1 MSLRMARRGQSR
13 GDFRVTLSE
22 IFKLM
27 ENHTIGGLTG
37 GLAAAGWAAGGTA
50 FARQNVRETSVSR
63 SGTRRA

>member
-27 ENHTIGGLTG
+27 ENHTMGALTG
-37 GLAAAGWAAGGTA
+37 DWLQRDGRADGTA